1 MKMMSL
7 LAVMLLTVNGPEY
20 LEKVKGYSTN
30 TYLKDTVYKEYSAKQ
45 FAESKDA
52 QRKFDVKDFDLHL
65 MNACMWFATNETRT
79 AKKVKAFKYN
89 APLRD
94 AATLFANEMVVKKFY
109 NHIHPS
115 NKDFKTPGDRMGL
128 FGVTNVAMA
137 ENIHRF
143 AINPQDNKT
152 YMEVARDIVDDFYKS
167 SGHRV
172 NMMNPLYNSLG
183 CGSMIEYDTRE
194 DYYFVKVVQCFANIE

>member
-7 LAVMLLTVNGPEY
+7 LVILLSAVNGSEY
-20 LEKVKGYSTN
+20 LDKVKGYN
-30 TYLKDTVYKEYSAKQ
+30 ADTYLKDKVYTEYSAKQ
-45 FAESKDA
+45 FAESKEA
-52 QRKFDVKDFDLHL
+52 QRLFDENSFDLHL
-65 MNACMWFATNETRT
+65 MNACLWYATNETRT
-79 AKKVKAFKYN
+79 AKKGKAFKYN
-89 APLRD
+89 GQLRD

-115 NKDFKTPGDRMGL
+115 NKEFKTPGDRMGL

-143 AINPQDNKT
+143 PVSKLDNKS
-152 YMEVARDIVDDFYKS
+152 YIQVSRDIVEDFYKS

-172 NMMNPLYNSLG
+172 NMMNTLYNSLG
-183 CGSMIEYDTRE
+183 CGSMVEYDAKE
-194 DYYFVKVVQCFANIE
+194 DYHFVKVVQCFANME